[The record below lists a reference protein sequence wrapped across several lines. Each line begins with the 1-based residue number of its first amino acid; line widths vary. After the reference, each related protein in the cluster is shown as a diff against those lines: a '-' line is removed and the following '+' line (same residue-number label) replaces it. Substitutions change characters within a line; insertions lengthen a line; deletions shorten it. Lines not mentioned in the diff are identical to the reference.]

1 MRGPACRSHWLL
13 LRCLQTPLAVPAFYL
28 PLSAYPRPPSR
39 SSGIVVRLTE
49 RAFSQC
55 FPSLKLYESVRRDQC
70 TDDRHF
76 LTLVRDV
83 TGGQAL
89 QL

>member
-1 MRGPACRSHWLL
+1 MSLALAAPSLLTDSPGRARSLL
-13 LRCLQTPLAVPAFYL
+13 
-28 PLSAYPRPPSR
+28 YPSPPIRDPPSR

-55 FPSLKLYESVRRDQC
+55 FPSLKLYESIRRDQY